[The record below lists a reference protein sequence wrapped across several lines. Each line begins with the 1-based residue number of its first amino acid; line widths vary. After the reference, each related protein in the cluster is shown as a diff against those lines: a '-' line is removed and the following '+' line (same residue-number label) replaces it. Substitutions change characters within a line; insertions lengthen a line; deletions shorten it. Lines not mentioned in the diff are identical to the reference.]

1 MNKNLFKL
9 QTAVLLIGTLFAWYT
24 VYSDFARF
32 YNLYGTV
39 TRISGCTI
47 PNPVTTPC
55 FYGAF
60 AFLLGFIWSVI
71 ILRKI
76 FKGEEVTK
84 RQRNLRYLLIAGT
97 IFAWSNFALEIYK
110 YYSSQTA
117 VKVSCSG
124 VATDNVFLTPCFYG
138 SVIFLMALI
147 VSMVINNLSKKK
159 LDGTA
164 SN

>member
-9 QTAVLLIGTLFAWYT
+9 QAGVLLIGTLFAWYT

-32 YNLYGTV
+32 YNLYGSI
-39 TRISGCTI
+39 TRISGCAI

-71 ILRKI
+71 ILRRI
-76 FKGEEVTK
+76 SKGEEISK
-84 RQRNLRYLLIAGT
+84 KQRNLKYLLIAGT

-110 YYSSQTA
+110 YYSSKTA

-124 VATDNVFLTPCFYG
+124 VATDNVFLTACFYG
-138 SVIFLMALI
+138 SVIFLTALI
-147 VSMVINNLSKKK
+147 VSLVIKKTMSSKI
-159 LDGTA
+159 
-164 SN
+164 